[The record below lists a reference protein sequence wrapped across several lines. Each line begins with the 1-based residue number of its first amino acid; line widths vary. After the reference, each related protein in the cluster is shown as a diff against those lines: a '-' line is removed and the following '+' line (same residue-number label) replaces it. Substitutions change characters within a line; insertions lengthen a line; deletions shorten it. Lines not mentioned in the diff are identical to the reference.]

1 MRILKNTLSFIF
13 FCGIGF
19 QLFAT
24 TAAPLLTADEQLAK
38 MGEVYFKF
46 FTNGQPTAETV
57 ANLTTMVS
65 LAKIDGDAVYAF
77 ANKYEFAEFLKTGL
91 PYEVLTPPS
100 LEGPAPQMSDYS
112 KKALSK
118 SASGAIAAFD
128 WVHYPTYTG
137 YQTIVSTL
145 QSTYPAFVKYQT
157 IGTSMG
163 GRDLYMMNVSRNV
176 GTRACEP
183 KVLLIAGIHGNET
196 FPIIMVMRL
205 VDWLCSNYGIDPR
218 ATRILDSID
227 LWICPMHNPDG
238 TYRGGNNTVTG
249 AVRYNNNG
257 IDLNRNY
264 PPLPGSGATPT
275 YQKETQAFM
284 AFEKDQV
291 YVVEIGYHS
300 GTEGMPYPWSAVSRA
315 HADAAWYNFVGR
327 RYADTCQHYGPAGFF
342 DDICNGA
349 GQGYQCLYQAIG
361 TEKDYMNYNLH
372 CRGTCVEASAAYIM
386 PEASLENYWNYHYR
400 SLLNWIQE
408 SLNGIRGIV
417 TDSITGRPLKAKVW
431 VESHDLTIDS
441 SQIYGDLPYGNYY
454 RPILAGTWNV
464 TYSCPGCTSKTVN
477 GIVAQNNRATI
488 VNVKL
493 HCTPTAAET
502 VRKPQSNKFT
512 IATTNGSIA
521 INCGS
526 ISGVIRVG
534 IYDIQGKLVAA
545 LTVQPGSKNRTVV
558 WNGADI
564 AAQKVGTRCYVARIE
579 SVEGNFQKPFI
590 LSF

>member
-1 MRILKNTLSFIF
+1 MKACKNALFLMLF
-13 FCGIGF
+13 WGIGF

-24 TAAPLLTADEQLAK
+24 TAAPLLTAEEQLAK

-46 FTNGQPTAETV
+46 FTNGRPTAETM
-57 ANLTTMVS
+57 ANLSNMVS
-65 LAKIDGDAVYAF
+65 LAKIDGNEIFAF

-91 PYEVLTPPS
+91 PYVVLTPPS
-100 LEGPAPQMSDYS
+100 LEGTAPQMSDYS

-118 SASGAIAAFD
+118 SAAGAIAAFD
-128 WVHYPTYTG
+128 WIHYPTYTG

-145 QSTYPAFVKYQT
+145 RSTYPDKVNYQV

-163 GRDLYMMNVSRNV
+163 GRDIYAMNVSRNV
-176 GTRACEP
+176 GTRESEP
-183 KVLLIAGIHGNET
+183 KVLLVAGIHGNET

-264 PPLPGSGATPT
+264 PPLPPNPTPT
-275 YQKETQAFM
+275 FQKEVQVLM
-284 AFEKDQV
+284 DFEKNHV
-291 YVVEIGYHS
+291 FVVEIGYHS
-300 GTEGMPYPWSAVSRA
+300 GTEGIPYPWSAVSRA
-315 HADAAWYNFVGR
+315 HPDAAWYAYASR
-327 RYADTCQHYGPAGFF
+327 KYADTCQTYGPSGFF

-361 TEKDYMNYNLH
+361 TEKDYLPYILH
-372 CRGTCVEASAAYIM
+372 CRGNCVEASTAYIL
-386 PEASLENYWNYHYR
+386 PESSLENYWNYHYR

-417 TDSITGRPLKAKVW
+417 TDSITGRTLKARVW
-431 VESHDLTIDS
+431 VESHDVATDS
-441 SQIYGDLPYGNYY
+441 SQMYGDLPHGNYY
-454 RPILAGTWNV
+454 RPIAAGTWNV

-477 GIVAQNNRATI
+477 GIVAQNSRATI

-493 HCTPTAAET
+493 HCTPTA
-502 VRKPQSNKFT
+502 VVQVWKPQSSKFSIT
-512 IATTNGSIA
+512 AMNGSI
-521 INCGS
+521 IIKCSS
-526 ISGVIRVG
+526 IREVVRVG
-534 IYDIQGKLVAA
+534 IYDIQGRQVQS
-545 LTVQPGSKNRTVV
+545 LTVPPNLKNITIAWNANRAGS
-558 WNGADI
+558 
-564 AAQKVGTRCYVARIE
+564 RCYIARVE
-579 SVEGNFQKPFI
+579 SSEGSFQKPFV
-590 LSF
+590 LSY